1 MITITSLVLA
11 LIAIGFALVVFLLS
25 RKTDPDQLYQRR
37 AEPLMMGVLIICGD
51 CAGDGRL
58 PARTY
63 LDRSGRCAR
72 CGGHS
77 YLLASVAGAHRAEA
91 TAERLKEARAHSRH
105 GGVIPFEA
113 RATRKARSNK
123 IAV

>member
-1 MITITSLVLA
+1 MIISLVLA
-11 LIAIGFALVVFLLS
+11 VIALGFALVVFLLS
-25 RKTDPDQLYQRR
+25 RTTDPDQLYQRR

-51 CAGDGRL
+51 CAGEGRL

-77 YLLASVAGAHRAEA
+77 YLLASVAGANRAQA
-91 TAERLKEARAHSRH
+91 TAEQLTEARSR
-105 GGVIPFEA
+105 P
-113 RATRKARSNK
+113 R
-123 IAV
+123 